1 MIKYGNQHVDERYS
15 SIFEPNLF
23 TNAWLVPGATFT
35 NKYME
40 GPAGSLYVHK
50 LKGVAAVAPGTPGRD
65 FSHTATQDDLI
76 QIALNNNF
84 QKSRKIYG
92 VQAAAVSAALA
103 NENLAAAVQE
113 IREGREYSALACLIT
128 EGTASTNTTA
138 LTAANIKAEILKERA
153 ALSKANGKANVI
165 LCSPDTYALILTAAG
180 AEFTPVRNEKIQ
192 LAGQVGEWYGFTIIE
207 CNQLASSSAI
217 TYFDYAGGTAKS
229 VTAATLGTVDFIMYY
244 SEALSVV
251 DNLNAMRLLDNVAD
265 FVGTLAQVE
274 VNTGFR
280 LTNAALARV
289 RKHAAA

>member
-1 MIKYGNQHVDERYS
+1 MIKYGTQHVDERYS

-35 NKYME
+35 DKHMQ
-40 GPAGSLYVHK
+40 GPAGGIYVHK
-50 LKGVAAVAPGTPGRD
+50 LKDVAAVTPGTPGRD
-65 FSHTATQDDLI
+65 FSHVTTADDLI

-103 NENLAAAVQE
+103 NENLATAIQE
-113 IREGREYSALACLIT
+113 IREGREASALACLIT
-128 EGTASTNTTA
+128 EGTAGTNTTA
-138 LTAANIKAEILKERA
+138 LTADNIKDEILKERA
-153 ALSKANGKANVI
+153 ALSKAKGKANVI
-165 LCSPDTYALILTAAG
+165 LCSPDTYALILTVAG
-180 AEFTPVRNEKIQ
+180 KEFTPSRNERIQ

-207 CNQLASSSAI
+207 CNAFASSAALE
-217 TYFDYAGGTAKS
+217 YYDYSGTKKTVA
-229 VTAATLGTVDFIMYY
+229 TATLGTVDIIMYY